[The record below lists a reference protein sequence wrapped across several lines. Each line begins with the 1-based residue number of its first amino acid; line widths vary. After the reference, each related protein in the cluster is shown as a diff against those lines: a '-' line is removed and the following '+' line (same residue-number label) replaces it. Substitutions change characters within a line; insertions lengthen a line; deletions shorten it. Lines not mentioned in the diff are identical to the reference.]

1 MKENWTYK
9 KFGDVFNLQMGK
21 TPSRD
26 NLAFWGGENIWVS
39 IADLKGKYIDSTKEH
54 ITDVAVR
61 ESGINK
67 IPKGTAIMSFKL
79 TIGRTAITKCD
90 LFTNE
95 AIMSFEP
102 KENGVVLADYVYYY
116 LNGCKWT
123 GANKAVKGQTL
134 NKKTISENTFAYP
147 PIDTQSRIVSELDL
161 LQSIIGKQKA
171 QLKELDNLAQAIF
184 YDMFGDP
191 VENEKGWILKT
202 MEDVCL
208 NIVDCPHSTPKKSN
222 RITDYPCIR
231 TSELKEG
238 SIYWNS
244 MQYLEEDEYIIRIA
258 RLKPIAGDIVF
269 GREGTIGD
277 AVILPNGYNFSL
289 GQRTMLLRVDGSLIS
304 NIFLQRVI
312 LSECV
317 KKQIRMVNV
326 SSTVPHVNIK
336 DFKRFEIPVPPLAL
350 QQSFAA
356 KIESIEK
363 QKAAISK
370 SLEETQKIFDYTMD
384 KYFGK

>member
-147 PIDTQSRIVSELDL
+147 PLSTQSRIVSELDL
-161 LQSIIGKQKA
+161 LQSIIDKQKA
-171 QLKELDNLAQAIF
+171 QLEELDNLAQAVF

-191 VENEKGWILKT
+191 VENEKGWSCEVTSSKRVYQSEWHTSGVPFYRISDFTRFLEGT
-202 MEDVCL
+202 
-208 NIVDCPHSTPKKSN
+208 NIVPELF
-222 RITDYPCIR
+222 ITRNKYE
-231 TSELKEG
+231 ELKLNDQVPE
-238 SIYWNS
+238 
-244 MQYLEEDEYIIRIA
+244 
-258 RLKPIAGDIVF
+258 AGDILITSRATLGNCYIVKDDDRFYFQDGMITWLRRMSKQITPLFIVF
-269 GREGTIGD
+269 LFKNSSFRCQIDKNQSGSTVAYLSISMLKNF
-277 AVILPNGYNFSL
+277 ILP
-289 GQRTMLLRVDGSLIS
+289 T
-304 NIFLQRVI
+304 
-312 LSECV
+312 
-317 KKQIRMVNV
+317 
-326 SSTVPHVNIK
+326 
-336 DFKRFEIPVPPLAL
+336 PPLSL
-350 QQSFAA
+350 QQSFA
-356 KIESIEK
+356 
-363 QKAAISK
+363 
-370 SLEETQKIFDYTMD
+370 QKIGAFERQKELINQSIREAQTLFDSRMEY
-384 KYFGK
+384 YFGE